1 MDFKKKMKNFFTL
14 TRKANGGF
22 TLVELIVVIAIL
34 AILAG
39 VGIPVYSGYITKA
52 NMGVDESL
60 AGEIKQALI
69 LAHYS
74 GKLTPGDY
82 VVVSCGAPAVASSN
96 TADAAMVAVFGADW
110 KNTLNLKYDGWSA
123 ELGVVANK
131 EAMENVQNSTF
142 NGNAL
147 GYLLGDVQSV
157 VDQFSGFLV
166 GNATVNQ
173 EMGDYL
179 REHGVNIGADNKVT
193 SENINAVSNAAP
205 MFVANNITNAAAKKN
220 GFADYWAASEL
231 TVLVTGN
238 VPTESFD
245 TILVNGNNEQDVLAN
260 AAAGF
265 ARVEAMANWVD
276 EQNKANGV
284 TSTYAQ
290 DLRNSLT
297 NATDAA
303 TITNLIAATEGSIM
317 STNFKNYCNYFG
329 ITGENI
335 PDDITGYDEAALM
348 SLVGGLNATNA
359 GSNSQA
365 YKDGQAFLT
374 YMDGLQGAAD
384 SIAKDMDLNSSNFYN
399 DKMVNYVQDYMEMG
413 DILGQVGAED
423 GSFVFLYNGSSVQCV
438 PIDYD

>member
-1 MDFKKKMKNFFTL
+1 MDMKKKLKGFFTL

-39 VGIPVYSGYITKA
+39 VAAPAYSGYVKKA
-52 NMGVDESL
+52 NMQADLTL
-60 AGEIKQALI
+60 ASEIEQALW

-74 GKLTPGDY
+74 GNLTPGDN
-82 VVVSCGAPAVASSN
+82 VVVNYGAAADASSE
-96 TADAAMVAVFGADW
+96 TANAAMVAVFGDDW
-110 KNTLNLKYDGWSA
+110 KNTLGLKYDGWSA
-123 ELGVVANK
+123 ELGVVADK
-131 EAMENVQNSTF
+131 EAMANVQNSTF
-142 NGNAL
+142 NGDAL
-147 GYLLGDVQSV
+147 GYMLDDVQSV

-173 EMGDYL
+173 EMGNYL
-179 REHGVNIGADNKVT
+179 REHGVNIGSDNKVT
-193 SENINAVSNAAP
+193 AENLNAVSNAAP
-205 MFVANNITNAAAKKN
+205 MFVANNITNAAANKA
-220 GFADYWAASEL
+220 GFADYWATSEL
-231 TVLVTGN
+231 TALVTGS
-238 VPTESFD
+238 VPTESFE
-245 TILVNGNNEQDVLAN
+245 TILVDSNNEKDALAN

-290 DLRNSLT
+290 DLRNGLS
-297 NATDAA
+297 NATDAT
-303 TITNLIAATEGSIM
+303 TINNLIGATETSIM

-335 PDDITGYDEAALM
+335 PDDISSYDDDAKMAM
-348 SLVGGLNATNA
+348 IQGLKADNA

-374 YMDGLQGAAD
+374 YMDGLHSAAD
-384 SIAKDMDLNSSNFYN
+384 SIAKDMDLNSSDFYN
-399 DKMVNYVQDYMEMG
+399 DEMVSYVQDYMTMG
-413 DILGQVGAED
+413 DILGQVNAEN
-423 GSFVFLYNGSSVQCV
+423 GSFVFYYNGTGVRCV
-438 PIDYD
+438 PSDY